1 MSNGVTCA
9 RDKRGHDLSVL
20 SQRLARL
27 DAEWQAKVDGALLE
41 GSERIE
47 GARSVP
53 LDPQR
58 ARAIPIIG
66 PMAGGGAIPGTLPHR
81 QRQLDRWSGR

>member
-1 MSNGVTCA
+1 MS
-9 RDKRGHDLSVL
+9 
-20 SQRLARL
+20 RLHAGLHRARL
-27 DAEWQAKVDGALLE
+27 EAEQAKLVEEALRE
-41 GSERIE
+41 GGERVSA
-47 GARSVP
+47 ARSVP

-66 PMAGGGAIPGTLPHR
+66 AMAGEGAIPGTLPHR